1 MDGDVS
7 MTSFRMQHARRLVRV
22 FATLVVLNM
31 VAASAVFASAITG
44 VAATYANSPPLG
56 IAGAAPLVMLN
67 LSRDH
72 QLFYKAYNDFSD
84 LDGDGVLDTT
94 YRNSLV
100 YAGYFDSAKCYDYS
114 SSGYFTPKGALDST
128 GYCSSSWSGNFL
140 NWVSMTRMDEVRKIL
155 YGGLRSQDD
164 TTTLLERAYLPPDAH
179 SFAKFY
185 NGSDI
190 AKLTPYKVST
200 TAPSSSVQAPSTFY
214 YNNQASYGDNGS
226 TYMLIRLQGVPNS
239 LGVQAGDQILI
250 TANNS
255 ATNPATLTAPVRF
268 LNTGSYSSSAGGN
281 YVELRVQDGMFSS
294 NMNCSDNTSCLTQ
307 FLKYNG
313 WVITNLTRTGISF
326 CNTTVQGGDTNRS
339 QTNKAPPLI
348 RMQTGNYALWASN
361 ESLQCQWFD
370 EKSNSQ
376 SGFTDGF
383 LSNGNRTAFSG
394 IGASAE
400 NPNKKNGTQGTDW
413 DEFIARVQVCVSGN
427 IGSETCKQYPDD
439 TAASNPYKPIGLL
452 QKYAEIGSIKFGLV
466 TPTFD
471 HNASGGVVRSAL
483 PGPGT
488 NSGDFISSEIDAA
501 TGRMVSGATGIIANI
516 NALRIYGYAYG
527 SGDNY
532 GTGNGCTYQRTGITT
547 GSGGGTLVSEGNCS
561 SWGNPM
567 AESYIETLRYL
578 AGKTPTSNFQQKNN
592 GEDATLGLTVVAT
605 WNDPVNAANF
615 CAPLN
620 IINFNASSLSYDT
633 DAVSGFSDLST
644 GKTVQDWTDLVG
656 VGEGINGKTWFV
668 GNPSSGYAG
677 GDADLCSAKT
687 ISSFSAAL
695 GICPEVPALKGGYLM
710 AGAAYGA
717 HVNRIRDLGNDST
730 GQPVVPVDDRTSLKV
745 NTFGVQLATN
755 TPQIRVGVPGSATKF
770 ITIIPAYRLTLT
782 GGVGGG
788 ALVDFKVLSQTTDG
802 TTARGS
808 FYAVWEDSFA
818 GGDYDQDMWGIIN
831 YEITATTVKIT
842 TRPVAASTNN
852 GQGFGYIINGT
863 TKDGVHF
870 HSGIYS
876 FSYTDPTNPDI
887 YNAAGTR
894 INGTGAINTSGGCS
908 ACVVNNAATTAVYA
922 IGSSNAGT
930 LSDPLLYASK
940 WGGFRADTTKPDGTD
955 TPVND
960 ANPTDKGKWSTN
972 AAGTPDNYFLVTDPG
987 KLSASLD
994 TLFRKIL
1001 AKISSGTAASTV
1013 AASANGTG
1021 VTYQAIYEAERTDT
1035 SGDRAT
1041 WVGSLSSLWTDSA
1054 GLLREDGNHN
1064 NQLDD
1069 YNTDPVV
1076 TFAYQP
1082 GSQRTIATRFA
1093 SSDPAKFVPTTSV
1106 SVELSDLD
1114 YLWNART
1121 LLWDP
1126 ALVNTQRPYG
1136 TAFSNAA
1143 GRYIF
1148 TWVDANND
1156 GIPTATA
1163 VRPFVWNGSG
1173 TDGINPT
1180 NYRYLNSNSTTE
1192 AQNIVDW
1199 IRGKENATLR
1209 NRTVDFGTTANLIGR
1224 VTRLGDIVNSTPL
1237 AVAAP
1242 AEAYDLLYNDST
1254 YAKYRTAYRDRRQ
1267 MVYVGANDGMIHAFN
1282 SGFYNTSC
1290 KRFTLQ
1296 PNDAVC
1302 TAATPKATGSAT
1314 STPTAHPLGAEVWA
1328 YVPKNVL
1335 PHLRWLTDP
1344 AYSHMFYADGAPIAF
1359 DAKVFTADTTHIEG
1373 WGTILVVPFR
1383 LGGGPITVNT
1393 ATSGAAANVTSD
1405 SAYVIMDVTDPE
1417 VQPTVLGEITFP
1429 GTYALSAPAAI
1440 MVRDASSGTP
1450 NKFFLAFGSGPTD
1463 PRAVSSTKNLTVS
1476 VYDMADFINP
1486 KSAPAATK
1494 VFDLGSA
1501 AEGKKSFAGD
1511 LIASDFN
1518 LDGKSEALYFG
1529 SVLNAGTTAAPTFG
1543 GHFWRVLIN
1552 ANPDPSKWTAGLML
1566 NLKVDT
1572 TAPNGMPVTVRP
1584 TLARNAR
1591 GAPMVYFG
1599 TGRLYN
1605 STDQSTT
1612 SLQRIYGLIDTVL
1625 LPTTDPQYLAAI
1637 SMSNLANVSNVNVST
1652 GTAQTVTGAP
1662 SNTAFTDV
1670 TDNVSLL
1677 AAFNKAGVAGWYRNL
1692 TTNGTTNP
1700 SERVV
1705 SAQALLGNLLLTAAY
1720 TPGTSI
1726 CTGLGTSVLYGQNY
1740 ATGSGDPTGF
1750 FGKDDS
1756 GNALISTPIG
1766 AGLPSSPSLHT
1777 GDSTTGPAGS
1787 KTVRACTQTSTGAIV
1802 CKDVATLSPVTSGE
1816 SSWREPLGN

>member
-22 FATLVVLNM
+22 FATFVVLNM

-94 YRNSLV
+94 YRNGLL
-100 YAGYFDSAKCYDYS
+100 YAGYFDSTKCYTYS
-114 SSGYFTPKGALDST
+114 TSGYFTPKGMLDANGFCT
-128 GYCSSSWSGNFL
+128 NAWSGNFL
-140 NWVSMTRMDEVRKIL
+140 NWATMSRIDEVRKIL
-155 YGGLRSQDD
+155 YGGMRSRDD
-164 TTTLLERAYLPPDAH
+164 SVTLLERAYIPPDAH

-185 NGSDI
+185 NGPDI
-190 AKLTPYKVST
+190 ASLTPF
-200 TAPSSSVQAPSTFY
+200 TASNVTPSSTNSSAAY
-214 YNNQASYGDNGS
+214 YYDTSSRVENGN
-226 TYMLIRLQGVPNS
+226 TYTLLRLRGVPAS
-239 LGVQAGDQILI
+239 LDIEVGDQITI
-250 TANNS
+250 VANNS
-255 ATNPATLTAPVRF
+255 TTDPATLTAPVRF
-268 LNTGSYSSSAGGN
+268 YNSGGYSAPGGGN
-281 YVELRVQDGMFSS
+281 YAELRLQDGVFSS
-294 NMNCSDNTSCLTQ
+294 NMNCASISACLTK
-307 FLKYNG
+307 FRSYSS
-313 WVITNLTRTGISF
+313 WTITNQTRSGISI
-326 CNTTVQGGDTNRS
+326 CNTTVQGTSTNRS
-339 QTNKAPPLI
+339 QSNTAPPLI
-348 RMQTGNYALWASN
+348 RVQKGNYALWGSN
-361 ESLQCQWFD
+361 GSLQCQWSD
-370 EKSNSQ
+370 ESSNTE
-376 SGFTDGF
+376 SGFGDGF
-383 LSNGNRTAFSG
+383 LSNGNRSAFSG

-400 NPNKKNGTQGTDW
+400 NPTKLNGTQGVDW
-413 DEFIARVQVCVSGN
+413 AELIARVQVCVTGM
-427 IGSETCKQYPDD
+427 IGSENCKQYPDD
-439 TAASNPYKPIGLL
+439 TSASNPYKPIGLL
-452 QKYAEIGSIKFGLV
+452 QKYAETGSIKFGLV

-483 PGPGT
+483 PGPGV
-488 NSGDFISSEIDAA
+488 NSGDFISSEIDPA
-501 TGRMVSGATGIIANI
+501 TGRMVTGAKGIIANI
-516 NALRIYGYAYG
+516 NALRIYGYAYL

-547 GSGGGTLVSEGNCS
+547 GGTTGTLVSEGNCS

-578 AGKTPTSNFQQKNN
+578 AGKTPTPSFQQNSG
-592 GEDATLGLTVVAT
+592 GEDATLGLSVVAT
-605 WNDPVNAANF
+605 WADPINAANF

-620 IINFNASSLSYDT
+620 VINFNASSLSYDT
-633 DAVSGFSDLST
+633 DAVSGFDDLGTARS
-644 GKTVQDWTDLVG
+644 VQAWTDLVG
-656 VGEGINGKTWFV
+656 VGEGINGKAWFV
-668 GNPSSGYAG
+668 GNPSSSYAL

-687 ISSFSAAL
+687 ITNFSEAL

-755 TPQIRVGVPGSATKF
+755 TPQIRIAVPQTSKYV
-770 ITIIPAYRLTLT
+770 TIIPAYRLALNG

-788 ALVDFKVLSQTTDG
+788 ALVDFKVLTQTTDG

-818 GGDYDQDMWGIIN
+818 GGDYDQDMWGIIS
-831 YEITATTVKIT
+831 YEITATQVKIT
-842 TRPVAASTNN
+842 TRPVSASTNN
-852 GQGFGYIINGT
+852 GQGFGYIVNGT

-876 FSYTDPTNPDI
+876 FSYTDPTSPDI

-894 INGTGAINTSGGCS
+894 LNGTGAINGSGGCNG
-908 ACVVNNAATTAVYA
+908 CVVTNAATTAVYTV
-922 IGSSNAGT
+922 GSSNAGT

-940 WGGFRADTTKPDGTD
+940 WGGFRADTTKLDGTD

-960 ANPTDKGKWSTN
+960 ANPNDMGKWSAN
-972 AAGTPDNYFLVTDPG
+972 GSGTPDNYFLVTDPG
-987 KLSASLD
+987 KLETSLD

-1001 AKISSGTAASTV
+1001 AKISSGTAAATV
-1013 AASANGTG
+1013 ATSSNGTG
-1021 VTYQAIYEAERTDT
+1021 VTYQAIYEAERTDA

-1082 GSQRTIATRFA
+1082 GSQRTVATRFS
-1093 SSDPAKFVPTTSV
+1093 SSDPAKFVKSTSV
-1106 SVELSDLD
+1106 TVELSDLNN
-1114 YLWNART
+1114 LWNART

-1126 ALVNTQRPYG
+1126 TLVNTQRPYN

-1148 TWVDANND
+1148 TWVDANNN

-1173 TDGINPT
+1173 TDGLNPT

-1192 AQNIVDW
+1192 AQNIVNW
-1199 IRGKENATLR
+1199 IRGQENPTLR
-1209 NRTVDFGTTANLIGR
+1209 NRTVDFGTTANLVGR

-1282 SGFYNTSC
+1282 SGFYNSSC
-1290 KRFTLQ
+1290 KRFTVQ
-1296 PNDAVC
+1296 PDNAVC
-1302 TAATPKATGSAT
+1302 TAATPGAQAPTT
-1314 STPTAHPLGAEVWA
+1314 VFPTAHPLGAEVWA

-1344 AYSHMFYADGAPIAF
+1344 AYSHMFYVDGAPIAF

-1393 ATSGAAANVTSD
+1393 STTSTASNVTSD
-1405 SAYVIMDVTDPE
+1405 SAYVIMDVTNPE
-1417 VQPTVLGEITFP
+1417 VPPTVLGEITLP
-1429 GTYALSAPAAI
+1429 GTYALPAPAAI
-1440 MVRDASSGTP
+1440 MIRNAVSGTP
-1450 NKFFLAFGSGPTD
+1450 NKFFLAVGSGPTD
-1463 PRAVSSTKNLTVS
+1463 PRAVSSTRNLAVS

-1486 KSAPAATK
+1486 TKTPAATK
-1494 VFDLGSA
+1494 VFDLGSVA
-1501 AEGKKSFAGD
+1501 QGLKSFSGD

-1529 SVLNAGTTAAPTFG
+1529 SVLTAGTTAAPTFG
-1543 GHFWRVLIN
+1543 GHFWRLLIN
-1552 ANPDPSKWTAGLML
+1552 GDPDPAKWTAGLML
-1566 NLKVDT
+1566 NLAVDT

-1584 TLARNAR
+1584 TLARNGR

-1625 LPTTDPQYLAAI
+1625 LPTTDPQYLATI
-1637 SMSNLANVSNVNVST
+1637 SLSNLANVTGVNVST
-1652 GTAQTVTGAP
+1652 DDGQTVTGAP
-1662 SNTAFTDV
+1662 SNAAFTGV
-1670 TDNVSLL
+1670 TNNIGLL
-1677 AAFNKAGVAGWYRNL
+1677 AAFNKAGVAGWYRDL
-1692 TTNGTTNP
+1692 TTNGATNP

-1705 SAQALLGNLLLTAAY
+1705 SAQSLLGNLLLTAAY

-1750 FGKDDS
+1750 FGSDSS

-1777 GDSTTGPAGS
+1777 GDSTTGAAGS
-1787 KTVRACTQTSTGAIV
+1787 KTVTACTQTSTGAIV